1 MHSASQSPRPT
12 DFHVAADGADVA
24 ELFADPWGADAEHDS
39 PDPAESEQ
47 SDSERGDFL
56 GAMRASWDDWMPV
69 ATTGWGAVVLI
80 VPLLVVHALVWAWGG
95 RRPR

>member
-1 MHSASQSPRPT
+1 MHSASQSPRPA
-12 DFHVAADGADVA
+12 DFHVSADGADVA
-24 ELFADPWGADAEHDS
+24 GLFADPRDAGAGHGEHEQAE
-39 PDPAESEQ
+39 
-47 SDSERGDFL
+47 SERGDFP

-80 VPLLVVHALVWAWGG
+80 APLLAVHALVWAFGG

>member
-1 MHSASQSPRPT
+1 MHSAPQSPRPT
-12 DFHVAADGADVA
+12 DFYVTADGADVA
-24 ELFADPWGADAEHDS
+24 GLFTDSRDADAGHD
-39 PDPAESEQ
+39 ESEQ
-47 SDSERGDFL
+47 ADSERGDFL

-80 VPLLVVHALVWAWGG
+80 APLFVVHALVWAFGG